1 MTISSNKK
9 YQYIFFSILSIYFF
23 FNGGNSNLFIQL
35 NFILL
40 SFFFLKCLKYKNYN
54 LHLKSFFI
62 QNKKSLILYILFL
75 LFLCIQI
82 IPLPFNLLKVFAFE
96 KFKYIEILSSDII
109 SSSISFSPTESF
121 FQILNYSSILLVLL
135 ITKMIL
141 YNDRHKRRF
150 YLFLSFIGFL
160 CSLFAIILYLNG
172 NPDLLFFK
180 SQFYKTSSTGFF
192 INRTVF
198 AIFLLFSLIS
208 CLELLK
214 NLNENKIKSKND
226 NFFLKIYIRL
236 FLVFITT
243 GIITSFSRI
252 GNFLLLITII
262 FYFADEL
269 FFKKNKNKSFL
280 VIILLIIIIDILILG
295 FYFGASQVIDRFY
308 FLDEELQSVDNSN
321 INISRLE
328 IILFSFK
335 QINNFLFFGYGS
347 GSYETIFQLKFINPD
362 NKFANHAHSDL
373 LEFLGEF
380 GLIGFSLLLLSII
393 KFFTIKKNFN
403 LINLILF
410 CYLFLLLLFDFSFH
424 IPVIQVLFVIFFS
437 ISSLRTTQIN

>member
-1 MTISSNKK
+1 MTILSNKK
-9 YQYIFFSILSIYFF
+9 YQYLFFSILSIYVF
-23 FNGGNSNLFIQL
+23 FNGGNSNLSIQL

-54 LHLKSFFI
+54 LHLKNFLI
-62 QNKKSLILYILFL
+62 QNKKSLILYVFFL

-82 IPLPFNLLKVFAFE
+82 IPLPFDLLKFFAIE
-96 KFKYIEILSSDII
+96 KFKYIEILNSDII
-109 SSSISFSPTESF
+109 SSSISFSPSESF
-121 FQILNYSSILLVLL
+121 FQILHYISILLVLL

-141 YNDRHKRRF
+141 YTERHKRRF
-150 YLFLSFIGFL
+150 FLFLSFVGFL
-160 CSLFAIILYLNG
+160 SSVFAVILYLNG

-208 CLELLK
+208 SLELLK

-236 FLVFITT
+236 FLVFITI

-252 GNFLLLITII
+252 GNFLLLVTII
-262 FYFADEL
+262 FYFADEF

-280 VIILLIIIIDILILG
+280 IIISLIIIFDILILG

-308 FLDEELQSVDNSN
+308 FLNEELRSINQSN
-321 INISRLE
+321 ISFSRLE

-335 QINNFLFFGYGS
+335 QINNFLIFGYGS
-347 GSYETIFQLKFINPD
+347 GSYETMFQLKFINPD

-380 GLIGFSLLLLSII
+380 GLIGFSLLFLSII
-393 KFFTIKKNFN
+393 KFFTIKKNYNF
-403 LINLILF
+403 INSILF
-410 CYLFLLLLFDFSFH
+410 CYLFILLLFDFSFH
-424 IPVIQVLFVIFFS
+424 IPIIQVIFVIIFS
-437 ISSLRTTQIN
+437 VSSIKTTQLN